1 MAYPRQDKNVDP
13 LPIMDD
19 GDLAFSGMDMRAP
32 PLVQPGFA
40 SSAKNM
46 RIEDGVYW
54 PRKGLFTPAWSRY
67 ASDDFPYR
75 ASYLRNDAAA
85 WTASYATTYGACIY
99 SDPADGGETWIV
111 RVCASS
117 LLFFRET
124 EIGRI
129 IPFASGLTVSGPVIV
144 FQNFNKLIICRGG
157 SESSL
162 VWSGS
167 FSDAVAELVPSSI
180 ASGFAAVPA
189 ADYGLA
195 WRERTVLLSGR
206 DTLILSRIADS
217 TQYNETD
224 GIYYVNRGVGD
235 TLRAAV
241 PIGAFSLLIL
251 KSQSLHVFSA
261 TIADLSDARLDPQ
274 AVEMRF
280 DSPKT
285 AVAADNKIWWL
296 DRRGIRT
303 AEVVQVDGDNKVRL
317 QVDSTVSDKIRPL
330 INRINWQYASL
341 FSAAVTTDRIYF
353 AVALDTQTTPQTL
366 LVWNRVFNAWES
378 YDQWSVTFNVQSL
391 VSGYEWLKE
400 PRIFGVSNAG
410 SIAAL
415 NTGLGEDH
423 VGWTGDVATKSPIL
437 QGFVSRGYTCGDND
451 TKLFKLAKIQADTW
465 NPGTLA
471 VSAIYDGPEEDDTLA
486 GITRDRTKYFTGAE
500 DFTLTNLDG
509 RFNDPKRQDYSVALD
524 TFTSASGYSEWA
536 TGNSYV
542 VGNHVFRPTTGR
554 NYVCIANNTSAA
566 SNQPDERPDLW
577 VEGGASGASAWQLSN
592 SYIPGNTVS
601 FGGLVYTCILSHTST
616 NGNRPED
623 HIEYWT
629 DLGIDE
635 GLSGSGLFLRPELTA
650 YHDSDADKDG
660 SISDQEYNYFGY
672 LSTGIAGCYVA
683 DPTSYTGFTRN
694 NTPATSGFHTADLD
708 QNGQFSAGDIT
719 RVAVLYEAGDYHVD
733 HTSVDGFAPG
743 VDETTDGVE
752 LERFQLSAE
761 RRTINREAVWCQ
773 VSVTNSQGAFKVRSM
788 AVEAQP
794 GNRTN
799 SYHS

>member
-1 MAYPRQDKNVDP
+1 
-13 LPIMDD
+13 
-19 GDLAFSGMDMRAP
+19 MDMRAP

-54 PRKGLFTPAWSRY
+54 PRKGLFTPTWTRY

-296 DRRGIRT
+296 DRRGVRT

-330 INRINWQYASL
+330 INRINWQYASQ
-341 FSAAVTTDRIYF
+341 FSACVTTDRIYF

-366 LVWNRVFNAWES
+366 LVWNRVFNVWES

-400 PRIFGVSNAG
+400 PRTFAVSNTGYVAC
-410 SIAAL
+410 L
-415 NTGLGEDH
+415 NYGLGDDH
-423 VGWTGDVATKSPIL
+423 VGWDDSVPTRAAIA
-437 QGFVSRGYTCGDND
+437 QEFISRGYTAGIND
-451 TKLFKLAKIQADTW
+451 TKIFKLAKIQIDTW
-465 NPGTLA
+465 NAGTISV
-471 VSAIYDGPEEDDTLA
+471 VSVYDGPTESDALSS
-486 GITRDRTKYFTGAE
+486 ITRDRTKYFTRLADFSVDNINE
-500 DFTLTNLDG
+500 DFSVGRREDYGITLASDEA
-509 RFNDPKRQDYSVALD
+509 F
-524 TFTSASGYSEWA
+524 SGYSNWMY
-536 TGNSYV
+536 GV
-542 VGNHVFRPTTGR
+542 
-554 NYVCIANNTSAA
+554 NY
-566 SNQPDERPDLW
+566 SN
-577 VEGGASGASAWQLSN
+577 
-592 SYIPGNTVS
+592 
-601 FGGLVYTCILSHTST
+601 
-616 NGNRPED
+616 
-623 HIEYWT
+623 
-629 DLGIDE
+629 
-635 GLSGSGLFLRPELTA
+635 
-650 YHDSDADKDG
+650 
-660 SISDQEYNYFGY
+660 
-672 LSTGIAGCYVA
+672 AG
-683 DPTSYTGFTRN
+683 
-694 NTPATSGFHTADLD
+694 
-708 QNGQFSAGDIT
+708 AGDRVYYPVDNHNYRCIGGNIST
-719 RVAVLYEAGDYHVD
+719 RSNKPGVDSHEWPIYWQRIGTTSEVGGGPYDPWVLDTLYYPGDRV
-733 HTSVDGFAPG
+733 SVDGYVWGALTEHEGHNENNPPSYPSIWQDLG
-743 VDETTDGVE
+743 LDACISSGGGIYLGDSIPVE
-752 LERFQLSAE
+752 QFQICAE

-773 VSVTNSQGAFKVRSM
+773 ISLSNTQGAFKVRSV
-788 AVEAQP
+788 ALEAQP
-794 GNRTN
+794 GNRVN
-799 SYHS
+799 STHS

>member
-54 PRKGLFTPAWSRY
+54 PRKGLFTPTWTRY

-167 FSDAVAELVPSSI
+167 FSDAVSELVPSSI
-180 ASGFAAVPA
+180 ASGFAAVPV

-217 TQYNETD
+217 TQYNETS

-303 AEVVQVDGDNKVRL
+303 AEVIQVDGDNKVRL

-471 VSAIYDGPEEDDTLA
+471 ISAVFDGPEENSSLS
-486 GITRDRTKYFTGAE
+486 GITRARAKYFTGIP
-500 DFTLTNLDG
+500 DFVVNNTNDD
-509 RFNDPKRQDYSVALD
+509 FNDARRQDYSILLGPIP
-524 TFTSASGYSEWA
+524 ASGNSAWAAGTTYNYDGPDYANSEV
-536 TGNSYV
+536 YV
-542 VGNHVFRPTTGR
+542 
-554 NYVCIANNTSAA
+554 A
-566 SNQPDERPDLW
+566 SNGHNYQALITAVAVAPNRPDLDSLTW
-577 VEGGASGASAWQLSN
+577 LDLGTDTPPDAALDWEVGENYPVSTIVRYESSIDVRYYACLITNTGTLGNGPLYDSDYWLDLGLDSGATL
-592 SYIPGNTVS
+592 
-601 FGGLVYTCILSHTST
+601 
-616 NGNRPED
+616 
-623 HIEYWT
+623 
-629 DLGIDE
+629 
-635 GLSGSGLFLRPELTA
+635 
-650 YHDSDADKDG
+650 G
-660 SISDQEYNYFGY
+660 SIY
-672 LSTGIAGCYVA
+672 LHDGIAIEE
-683 DPTSYTGFTRN
+683 F
-694 NTPATSGFHTADLD
+694 
-708 QNGQFSAGDIT
+708 QQ
-719 RVAVLYEAGDYHVD
+719 
-733 HTSVDGFAPG
+733 
-743 VDETTDGVE
+743 TTD
-752 LERFQLSAE
+752 RK
-761 RRTINREAVWCQ
+761 TINREAVWCQ